1 MYGVAIVAS
10 IAAFFFIFQS
20 GMLSGLYGGCPENQ
34 ILYYLLVYGGA
45 LLCGVSFVAPF
56 WIKLYDLIID
66 GPARL
71 PHLTKWLMGPKYEEQ
86 K

>member
-1 MYGVAIVAS
+1 MKK
-10 IAAFFFIFQS
+10 
-20 GMLSGLYGGCPENQ
+20 
-34 ILYYLLVYGGA
+34 LLCLVLA
-45 LLCGVSFVAPF
+45 LCMMVLCGVSFVAPF

-71 PHLTKWLMGPKYEEQ
+71 PYLTKWLMGPKYEEQ